1 MIIRYNER
9 LKSNRSPDV
18 PLRTVSVTCS
28 PSAMEVHIKAD
39 LFDLG
44 VPVNP
49 EHVTLGERCGVTK
62 ASSEEFIIHT
72 ALTDCGTRYWLTADA
87 LVYTNMLV
95 YAPVP
100 SVDGVI
106 RQEKTSVPV
115 ECAYRRRFGVDSVS
129 VVPTWL
135 PHLSA
140 HSAEHTLH
148 FALRLMSADWQV
160 VRGGVYFLGDMIN
173 MEASVFAPLLE
184 LRVFVQDCVATTTR
198 DTNSVPRY
206 KFIQNGCFTDGQQTN
221 STSQFLPRIQSD
233 KLHLQLHT
241 FIFRQVHS
249 AQIFI
254 SCSLKAE
261 LQSSSSSRACSYIQG
276 SWRSADGDHSVCE
289 SCRTSDQF
297 RQNDV
302 ERRNTQAGSAQMEP
316 GELELG
322 TPGSM
327 WKNPEHADTHV
338 QALQQEVL
346 AGPLSLSSW
355 RSEVSPSA
363 VLEGVHITHIPSLKT
378 KRLTAHALQ
387 GNVSTP
393 GSEYQLTI
401 TEEKAEWESRVST
414 EREMGVSLVTPTPEL
429 HLTVTPLMFTTL
441 EMTNTVFKTKST
453 AAAGI
458 PTLTANMTNHLP
470 FITPPHHHR
479 PSPGN
484 LLLLLRMAPHSQPKV
499 LGGCCGWYHTD
510 TLKMVAD
517 GLTCI
522 VERLHLLK
530 TIYAQ
535 VSFIIQ
541 WITSI

>member
-148 FALRLMSADWQV
+148 FALRLMS
-160 VRGGVYFLGDMIN
+160 
-173 MEASVFAPLLE
+173 
-184 LRVFVQDCVATTTR
+184 
-198 DTNSVPRY
+198 
-206 KFIQNGCFTDGQQTN
+206 DGQQTN